1 MKKLREKMKNIK
13 TNSNKYQH
21 KLIVLISTLSY
32 ANSNLEQYT
41 QSDILYYFNNNIKR
55 NGQREVKIKTLQSY
69 LYKLETVFRVTNN
82 YYKHLGVNMGTEVYY
97 KLKYPKKE
105 CYRIVNKHFKD
116 KKKNK
121 YKSRVNSYFEK
132 NCIKNSNVEK
142 QECYNNKNNN
152 KEEKETIKKLQ
163 IKNYIKKCNFG
174 SNISHSILN
183 LKLEKE
189 ITIEICKII
198 KRSVNLIKKNIY
210 KKIYS
215 TKLPT
220 MKKLK
225 NKQKELSKILNKIKN
240 ELKNENYDSKQLK
253 IKVEE
258 IYKKYKNKP
267 HFIIENNKYDD
278 LEKIVKKLKNNLKNK
293 KINEK
298 EDKTDIKNNV
308 FNILIEQLKNKIKLS
323 ILIPLLK
330 KYLDK
335 KSSLEYSKIFNNHY
349 YYEILKMIESNEY
362 YLKSK
367 EFENN
372 AN

>member
-1 MKKLREKMKNIK
+1 MKNIK
-13 TNSNKYQH
+13 INSNKYQH

-41 QSDILYYFNNNIKR
+41 QSDILYYFNSNIKR

-69 LYKLETVFRVTNN
+69 LYKLETVFKVTNN

-121 YKSRVNSYFEK
+121 YKNRVNSYFEK

-142 QECYNNKNNN
+142 QECYCNTYNN
-152 KEEKETIKKLQ
+152 KEEKDNKTIEKFQ
-163 IKNYIKKCNFG
+163 IRKYIRKCNFE
-174 SNISHSILN
+174 SNIFHSILD
-183 LKLEKE
+183 LRLGKE
-189 ITIEICKII
+189 GTIEVCKMI
-198 KRSVNLIKKNIY
+198 KKSINLNEKNIY
-210 KKIYS
+210 RKIYNIKS
-215 TKLPT
+215 TT
-220 MKKLK
+220 VGRLK
-225 NKQKELSKILNKIKN
+225 NKQKELSRTLNKIKN
-240 ELKNENYDSKQLK
+240 DLENENYDSKQLK
-253 IKVEE
+253 IQIEE

-278 LEKIVKKLKNNLKNK
+278 LEKIVKKLKNNFKSI
-293 KINEK
+293 KISEK
-298 EDKTDIKNNV
+298 ENKTNIKNNV
-308 FNILIEQLKNKIKLS
+308 FSILIEQLKNKVKFD
-323 ILIPLLK
+323 ILIPILK

-335 KSSLEYSKIFNNHY
+335 QNSLEYSKIFNNHY
-349 YYEILKMIESNEY
+349 YYEVLEIIETNECY
-362 YLKSK
+362 SQSK
-367 EFENN
+367 EFEKN